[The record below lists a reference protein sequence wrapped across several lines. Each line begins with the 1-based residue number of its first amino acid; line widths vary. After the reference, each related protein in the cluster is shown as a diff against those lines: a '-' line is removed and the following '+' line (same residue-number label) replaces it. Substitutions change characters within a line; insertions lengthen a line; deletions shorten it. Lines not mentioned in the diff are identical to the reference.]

1 MTQIKNKHGK
11 IVINLAYQ
19 DGQMATLLTVM
30 GDELSHYVDAKVG
43 RPTSLDD
50 PRRQDISTF
59 YGDNAGEQAQGALG
73 TECVGAEAF
82 QNGLKGLDFQ
92 AVNDEVANTEG
103 MEKRT
108 VEDMIRDVYSRDFGN
123 TPEQRLDDFKHD
135 VLVPIAEHP
144 ATKVGGV
151 LVTELTPA
159 GDISRIG
166 LGTDPYTGEKLT
178 LKERKKELAQ
188 TVALNYGGKILK
200 TSKAIQ
206 QVIKPKV
213 LALQDRLGGAYHP
226 AQDIKS

>member
-1 MTQIKNKHGK
+1 
-11 IVINLAYQ
+11 
-19 DGQMATLLTVM
+19 M

-59 YGDNAGEQAQGALG
+59 YGDNAGEQVQGSLG
-73 TECVGAEAF
+73 TERVGAEAF

-123 TPEQRLDDFKHD
+123 TPEQSLDDFKHD

-144 ATKVGGV
+144 STKVGGV
-151 LVTELTPA
+151 LVTELTSA

-178 LKERKKELAQ
+178 LKERVIVTGIFVGTLGVGAVIEGSLKSLKQLKKYAKPIGKVPSIVEDGLSISDG
-188 TVALNYGGKILK
+188 LNKNF
-200 TSKAIQ
+200 S
-206 QVIKPKV
+206 
-213 LALQDRLGGAYHP
+213 DEN
-226 AQDIKS
+226 